1 MNRVSIKTE
10 TVEIDDAFAASHGIK
25 PEYRKVWG
33 RTAEI
38 SKALYANGSGD
49 FAKVHAVR
57 LPLGF
62 GEIGWRMTGSHC
74 DADGKAIA
82 AANGHKI
89 HAEPHVVKIASNSA
103 EDVSER
109 FNAGL
114 EHVARRVMTA
124 VAHEAFT
131 PPTR

>member
-1 MNRVSIKTE
+1 MNRISISTEGEKTKA
-10 TVEIDDAFAASHGIK
+10 V
-25 PEYRKVWG
+25 YR
-33 RTAEI
+33 
-38 SKALYANGSGD
+38 SGD
-49 FAKVHAVR
+49 VFAKVHAIR

-74 DADGKAIA
+74 DADGKAIVI
-82 AANGHKI
+82 ANGHKI
-89 HAEPHVVKIASNSA
+89 HAEPHLVKIASNSA

-114 EHVARRVMTA
+114 EHVALRVFTA

-131 PPTR
+131 PPAR